1 MSTIDWNLP
10 KMVSEAYAPL
20 FNTKHRYIVYKG
32 SRGSGKSEAEA
43 TKVIYDIITKPYV
56 NWLVLRRYA
65 NTNRQSTFTL
75 LQKVANRMGVGNLFQ
90 FNSSLPEI
98 TYKPTG
104 QKILFRGADKPL
116 SITSISVETGNLCR
130 LWVEEAYQLE
140 SEEAFDTVDESMR
153 GIINDSNGFYQTVL
167 TFNPWN
173 ERHWLKKR
181 FFDKDTRVTNSLALT
196 TTYKDNPFLDEDYV
210 NRLLEMK
217 ERNPRRARVA
227 VDGEWGVAEGL
238 IYENTIVENFD
249 IREVLKGARIV
260 RGMDWGY
267 GPDPTTFIEYA
278 INVRTKD
285 VYIFKEMYKQH
296 MLTDEIFKWLYV
308 NGYQQGDI
316 RADYANGGDRMI
328 QELKNKGIKGMK
340 RAHKYEIMFGVTYL
354 QDYKIHVLPSLEHT
368 IEELNSYVYD
378 TDKEGGWV
386 GKAVDK
392 NNHLMDAMRYAV
404 EPLIMTKKSTTD
416 RMEAFKQLGLGR

>member
-1 MSTIDWNLP
+1 MPAIDWNLP

-43 TKVIYDIITKPYV
+43 TKVIYDIVTKPYV

-75 LQKVANRMGVGNLFQ
+75 LQKVANRMGVCNLFQ

-181 FFDKDTRVTNSLALT
+181 FFDKDTRVANSLALT

-217 ERNPRRARVA
+217 ERNPRRARIA

-238 IYENTIVENFD
+238 IYENTIVEKFD

-267 GPDPTTFIEYA
+267 GPDPTAFIEYA

-392 NNHLMDAMRYAV
+392 SNHLMDAMRYAA

>member
-1 MSTIDWNLP
+1 MSAIDWNLP
-10 KMVSEAYAPL
+10 KMISEAYAPL

-181 FFDKDTRVTNSLALT
+181 FFDKDTRVGNSLALT

-238 IYENTIVENFD
+238 IYENTIVEKFD

-267 GPDPTTFIEYA
+267 GPDPTAFIEYG

-354 QDYKIHVLPSLEHT
+354 QDYKIHVLPTLEHT

>member
-1 MSTIDWNLP
+1 
-10 KMVSEAYAPL
+10 MVSSVYAPL

-153 GIINDSNGFYQTVL
+153 GIISDSNVFYQTVL

-181 FFDKDTRVTNSLALT
+181 FFDKDTQVTNSLALT

-238 IYENTIVENFD
+238 IYENTIVEKFD

-267 GPDPTTFIEYA
+267 GPDPTAFIEYA

-285 VYIFKEMYKQH
+285 IYIFKEMYKQH
-296 MLTDEIFKWLYV
+296 MLTDEIFKWLFV

-354 QDYKIHVLPSLEHT
+354 QDYKIHVLPTLEHT

-378 TDKEGGWV
+378 NDKEGGWV

>member
-1 MSTIDWNLP
+1 MPAIDWNLP
-10 KMVSEAYAPL
+10 KMVSSAYAPL

-43 TKVIYDIITKPYV
+43 TKVIYDIVTKSYI

-153 GIINDSNGFYQTVL
+153 GIIDNPNGFYQTVL

-181 FFDKDTRVTNSLALT
+181 FFDKDTRVSNSLAIT

-267 GPDPTTFIEYA
+267 GPDPTAFIEYA

-392 NNHLMDAMRYAV
+392 SNHLMDAMRYAV

>member
-1 MSTIDWNLP
+1 MPVINWNLP
-10 KMVSEAYAPL
+10 KMVSKAYAPL
-20 FNTKHRYIVYKG
+20 FNSKSRYIAYKG
-32 SRGSGKSEAEA
+32 SRGSGKSEGVA
-43 TKVIYDIITKPYV
+43 TKVILDIVTKPYV

-98 TYKPTG
+98 TYRSTG

-181 FFDKDTRVTNSLALT
+181 FFDKDTRVGNSLSLT

-267 GPDPTTFIEYA
+267 GPDPTAFIEYA
-278 INVRTKD
+278 INIRTKD

>member
-1 MSTIDWNLP
+1 MITIKWNLP
-10 KMVSEAYAPL
+10 KMVSSAYAPL

-43 TKVIYDIITKPYV
+43 TQVIYDIVTKSYV

-181 FFDKDTRVTNSLALT
+181 FFDKDTRVGNSLALT

-217 ERNPRRARVA
+217 KRNPRRARVA

-238 IYENTIVENFD
+238 IYENTFVENFD
-249 IREVLKGARIV
+249 IREVLKSARIV

-267 GPDPTTFIEYA
+267 GPDPTAFIEYA

-328 QELKNKGIKGMK
+328 QELKNKGIKGIK